1 MKILVALS
9 GGVDSAVTAALLQK
23 KKHQLIGI
31 HLQMQPGNS
40 EEDSA
45 REVATKLG
53 IPFYVLNF
61 EKVFQREV
69 IDYFLKSYAK
79 GITPNPCVIC
89 NPKIKFG
96 ELLKKMKELK
106 CKKIAT
112 GHYARVKNGKLLRGV
127 DREKDQSYFLSRLT
141 SEKLKQIIFPLGD
154 LQKSE
159 VKKLAKKFGFSS
171 QEKKKESASAC
182 FLGKKDVREFLI
194 ENLPKKFLKPGEIK
208 TLEGKVVGKHLGLP
222 LYTIGQRR
230 GVDLGGMKNPNYV
243 VRFER
248 RKNVL
253 LVGEDKELFGKKLRA
268 RNLSWVSK
276 PPRDGE
282 KILAQIRYR
291 SAATPAK
298 IKLGKTFAD
307 VEFETPQRAITPGQ
321 AVAFYRGEICLGGGF
336 IS

>member
-9 GGVDSAVTAALLQK
+9 GGVDSAVAAQLLQK
-23 KKHQLIGI
+23 AKHQLIGI
-31 HLQMQPGNS
+31 HLQMQGKS
-40 EEDSA
+40 LEEDSA
-45 REVATKLG
+45 REVATKLR

-69 IDYFLKSYAK
+69 IDHFLKSYAK

-96 ELLKKMKELK
+96 ELLKKMRELK
-106 CKKIAT
+106 CRKIAT

-127 DREKDQSYFLSRLT
+127 DKEKDQSYFLSRLT
-141 SEKLKQIIFPLGD
+141 SEKLKQITFPLGD

-159 VKKLAKKFGFSS
+159 VKKLAKKFGFT
-171 QEKKKESASAC
+171 QQAKKKESASAC
-182 FLGKKDVREFLI
+182 FLGGKDVREFLM
-194 ENLPKKFLKPGEIK
+194 ENLPQKALKPGEIK

-230 GVDLGGMKNPNYV
+230 GVDLGGMSNPNYV
-243 VRFER
+243 VGFKKK
-248 RKNVL
+248 KNVL

-268 RNLSWVSK
+268 KNLSWVGK

-291 SAATPAK
+291 SAATPAR
-298 IKLGKTFAD
+298 IKLGKTFVA

-321 AVAFYRGEICLGGGF
+321 TIAFYRGEICLGSGF